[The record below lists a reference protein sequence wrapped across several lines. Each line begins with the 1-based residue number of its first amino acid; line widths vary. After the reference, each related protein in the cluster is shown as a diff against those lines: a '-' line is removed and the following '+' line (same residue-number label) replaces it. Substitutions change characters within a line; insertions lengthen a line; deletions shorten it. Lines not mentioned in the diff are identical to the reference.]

1 MPRYFSS
8 DLCIVQ
14 PSSAN
19 LQPHKKLH
27 TFLPTHTMN
36 IVTTSNILWK
46 TLTDGSSLLTISSC
60 ELFLLQPFPKKRRK
74 KIICTALECW
84 EPSTL
89 LLHFGGNLCC
99 NDVFLPHSR
108 EQTNKKILTWLQET
122 LSISSDPG
130 TSELSV
136 KDSAFSTI
144 QPNWSVLEVE
154 VSPMAGFKWFQD
166 SLSANTVQKQHDV

>member
-1 MPRYFSS
+1 MPLVYMSRYFSS

-19 LQPHKKLH
+19 LQPHKK
-27 TFLPTHTMN
+27 TIYFPTTHTMN

-99 NDVFLPHSR
+99 NHVFLRHIR
-108 EQTNKKILTWLQET
+108 EKQTKKKYWPDCKKPCPYPVILEQ
-122 LSISSDPG
+122 
-130 TSELSV
+130 
-136 KDSAFSTI
+136 
-144 QPNWSVLEVE
+144 
-154 VSPMAGFKWFQD
+154 VSCLWKTV
-166 SLSANTVQKQHDV
+166 LSAPASLIDLFWRWK

>member
-1 MPRYFSS
+1 MPLVYMPRYFSS

-99 NDVFLPHSR
+99 NHVFLRHIR
-108 EQTNKKILTWLQET
+108 EKQTKKNIDLTARNLVHIQWSWNKWAVCER
-122 LSISSDPG
+122 
-130 TSELSV
+130 V
-136 KDSAFSTI
+136 
-144 QPNWSVLEVE
+144 
-154 VSPMAGFKWFQD
+154 
-166 SLSANTVQKQHDV
+166 LSAPASLIDLFWR

>member
-1 MPRYFSS
+1 MPLVYMPRYFSS

-108 EQTNKKILTWLQET
+108 EQTNKQKNIDLTARNL
-122 LSISSDPG
+122 
-130 TSELSV
+130 V
-136 KDSAFSTI
+136 HI
-144 QPNWSVLEVE
+144 QWSWN
-154 VSPMAGFKWFQD
+154 KWAVCERV
-166 SLSANTVQKQHDV
+166 LSAPASLIDLFWRWK